1 MNELKSSVFD
11 SFDDVSIEKPVEI
24 ELSPAVSAFEL
35 SGSKKETTH
44 CNLSKRLSKIIEEIA
59 KTDEEYMWKGK
70 PNTAKILHLLASLGG
85 ALLLDEDEATKRIK
99 EKLINRYKIYK

>member
-1 MNELKSSVFD
+1 MSDLRNSVFD
-11 SFDDVSIEKPVEI
+11 SFKDVKVEKSVEI

-44 CNLSKRLSKIIEEIA
+44 CNLSQRLSKIIEEIA

-85 ALLLDEDEATKRIK
+85 ALILDEDEATKKQR